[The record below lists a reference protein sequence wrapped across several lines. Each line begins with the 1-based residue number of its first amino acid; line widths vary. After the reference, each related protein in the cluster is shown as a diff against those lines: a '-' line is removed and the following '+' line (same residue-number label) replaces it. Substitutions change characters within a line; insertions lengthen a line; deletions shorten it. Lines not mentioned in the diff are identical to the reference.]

1 MKLLCTLILP
11 GHASLRLL
19 GLRFLTAWLSALD
32 KSSEAGKDF
41 AAECNKTDLLPK
53 LLSQQQLDP
62 PSSEAE
68 TIFRVHALRH
78 RFLGFDE
85 RHVGMFPSFCSKLTQ
100 LKVPLR

>member
-1 MKLLCTLILP
+1 MKLLCTIILP

-19 GLRFLTAWLSALD
+19 GLRLLTAWLSALD

-62 PSSEAE
+62 PSSEEE
-68 TIFRVHALRH
+68 TIFRECTRSVID
-78 RFLGFDE
+78 FLD
-85 RHVGMFPSFCSKLTQ
+85 LTKDMLVCFHPFAQ
-100 LKVPLR
+100 S